1 MSVNSSHPYAA
12 IARSLEVVLLARHA
26 LRLALADNLLAEPLG
41 CEALLQQLEV
51 LNDVPAALDDGV
63 LGCDGAVGRDAELE
77 GRKERMRDLVC
88 GEDNVVVLEEAL
100 RQQVAERVVFLVEGE
115 DGRVRDAYC
124 GLGSVIAHGGGLR
137 GAYGSPPC
145 VRPWTGRRRGGRART
160 CLQAHQLCATHGGC
174 SFGRRAVHSSA
185 RARRVCQ
192 SCDSKRA
199 PWRRRARSCSRNRSL
214 RCAVVVVVALES
226 SRSRAVYWQRNIL

>member
-12 IARSLEVVLLARHA
+12 IARSLKVVLLARHA

-41 CEALLQQLEV
+41 REALLQQLEV
-51 LNDVPAALDDGV
+51 LNDVPAALDDGI
-63 LGCDGAVGRDAELE
+63 LGCDGAVSRNAELK
-77 GRKERMRDLVC
+77 GRKQRMRDLVC

-124 GLGSVIAHGGGLR
+124 GVGSVSAHGGGLR

-145 VRPWTGRRRGGRART
+145 IRP
-160 CLQAHQLCATHGGC
+160 
-174 SFGRRAVHSSA
+174 
-185 RARRVCQ
+185 
-192 SCDSKRA
+192 
-199 PWRRRARSCSRNRSL
+199 
-214 RCAVVVVVALES
+214 
-226 SRSRAVYWQRNIL
+226 